1 MVGAVTV
8 DPPSHLW
15 IVTKTESLTLF
26 AQTRM
31 VLLVSLGC
39 PPDVKANGRAR
50 NVTTAKDVFVIE
62 SNTGAAMGELLIF
75 TKIVTVMESL
85 IQYVLT
91 SMVAL
96 ASSKA
101 LKNVNPNGLMQ
112 CAKLKELASL
122 VEDIM
127 VGAVIVDPSTL

>member
-1 MVGAVTV
+1 M
-8 DPPSHLW
+8 
-15 IVTKTESLTLF
+15 
-26 AQTRM
+26 
-31 VLLVSLGC
+31 
-39 PPDVKANGRAR
+39 DVEANGPTR
-50 NVTTAKDVFVIE
+50 NVTALKDVFVIE
-62 SNTGAAMGELLIF
+62 SKIGAVMGELLIF
-75 TKIVTVMESL
+75 TKIVMVMESL

-112 CAKLKELASL
+112 CAKLKEHLASL

-127 VGAVIVDPSTL
+127 VGAVMVDLSTR